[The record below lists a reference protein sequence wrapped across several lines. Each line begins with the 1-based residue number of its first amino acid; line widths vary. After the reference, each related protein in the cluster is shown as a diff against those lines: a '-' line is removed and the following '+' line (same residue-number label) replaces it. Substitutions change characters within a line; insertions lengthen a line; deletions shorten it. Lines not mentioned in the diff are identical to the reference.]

1 MNTTS
6 GTNNFHGRLFEY
18 FRNQV
23 LNSNGSWT
31 FTLPRLAAGHTYHVT
46 ARYAGDTVDQPS
58 QSAPVSLRVVRQGT
72 VTSVTAGDTGA
83 DRPYPCTM
91 RTLYMVTSGAAD
103 PTRASIPLHLA
114 VNGSVE
120 VGHTVGVVLAG
131 DATELVKGATRES
144 MAGVGLPPMRDLFA
158 KAGQHGIPV
167 YV

>member
-1 MNTTS
+1 M
-6 GTNNFHGRLFEY
+6 
-18 FRNQV
+18 
-23 LNSNGSWT
+23 
-31 FTLPRLAAGHTYHVT
+31 A
-46 ARYAGDTVDQPS
+46 
-58 QSAPVSLRVVRQGT
+58 
-72 VTSVTAGDTGA
+72 
-83 DRPYPCTM
+83 
-91 RTLYMVTSGAAD
+91 TSGASD